1 MSFIVYVLITLAAAA
16 ALGLLA
22 LEDPG
27 YVLISRTPYEIEVSL
42 VLAVVLAGIVL
53 FAVYLVLR
61 LLWAVLRMP
70 RTAGRWRVNRRHA
83 LATQATLAG
92 DSRLI
97 EGEWEE
103 AEEILSQRLGY
114 GATPLLSA
122 LGAAY
127 AAQQRA
133 DYDARDK
140 YLLQARNQEPEH
152 IEAVEITRA
161 RLLERAG
168 QLDEARGVLEQL
180 HEQGVRRR
188 AVQGMLVE
196 LLQRQQDWP
205 ALESLFK
212 DLKRSRIL
220 PEGEMKIL
228 NRDLQVRLL
237 TSDARPD
244 AGAQVWSRLSRQER
258 RDPVLTAVHVR
269 SLIDAG
275 NMKQAEKI
283 LRKAINRN
291 WDGGLVR
298 LYGHIRYEPID
309 ALLKQA
315 ENWRVTHA
323 DDPDLLITL
332 ARFQLELKARD
343 KALLLLVEAARIGV
357 SGETYMELGLLLES
371 MGESAKALQCYRR
384 GLQESHASPVSE
396 PSSTSSEL
404 LPAVVESR

>member
-16 ALGLLA
+16 ALALLA

-42 VLAVVLAGIVL
+42 ALAVVLAGILL

-92 DSRLI
+92 YSRLI

-298 LYGHIRYEPID
+298 LYGHIRYESID

-384 GLQESHASPVSE
+384 GLQESHASSVPE
-396 PSSTSSEL
+396 PSSTSSGL
-404 LPAVVESR
+404 LPAAAESR

>member
-92 DSRLI
+92 YSRLI

-298 LYGHIRYEPID
+298 LYGHIRHEPID

>member
-1 MSFIVYVLITLAAAA
+1 VSFIVYVLITLAAAA

-92 DSRLI
+92 YSRLI

-258 RDPVLTAVHVR
+258 RDPMLTAVHVR

-291 WDGGLVR
+291 WDGDLVR

>member
-92 DSRLI
+92 YSRLI

-196 LLQRQQDWP
+196 LLRRQQDWP

>member
-61 LLWAVLRMP
+61 LFWAVLRMP

-92 DSRLI
+92 YSRLI

-396 PSSTSSEL
+396 PSSTSSGL

>member
-92 DSRLI
+92 YSRLI

-291 WDGGLVR
+291 WDGDLVR

>member
-42 VLAVVLAGIVL
+42 ALAVVLAGILL

-92 DSRLI
+92 YSRLI

-298 LYGHIRYEPID
+298 LYGHIRYESID

>member
-42 VLAVVLAGIVL
+42 ALAVVLAGILL
-53 FAVYLVLR
+53 FVVYFVLR

-83 LATQATLAG
+83 LATQATLVG
-92 DSRLI
+92 YSRLI

-237 TSDARPD
+237 TSDARSD

-275 NMKQAEKI
+275 NLKQAEKI
-283 LRKAINRN
+283 LRKAINRK

-298 LYGHIRYEPID
+298 LYGHIRHEPID

>member
-1 MSFIVYVLITLAAAA
+1 
-16 ALGLLA
+16 
-22 LEDPG
+22 
-27 YVLISRTPYEIEVSL
+27 
-42 VLAVVLAGIVL
+42 
-53 FAVYLVLR
+53 
-61 LLWAVLRMP
+61 MP

-92 DSRLI
+92 YSRLI

-298 LYGHIRYEPID
+298 LYGHIRYESID

-384 GLQESHASPVSE
+384 GLQESHASPVPE

-404 LPAVVESR
+404 LPAVAEGR

>member
-1 MSFIVYVLITLAAAA
+1 VSFIVYVLITLAAAA

-42 VLAVVLAGIVL
+42 ALAVVLAGILL

-92 DSRLI
+92 YSRLI

-298 LYGHIRYEPID
+298 LYGHIRYESID

>member
-42 VLAVVLAGIVL
+42 VLAVVLAGILL

-61 LLWAVLRMP
+61 LLWAALRMP

-92 DSRLI
+92 YSRLI

>member
-16 ALGLLA
+16 ALALLA

-42 VLAVVLAGIVL
+42 ALAVVLAGILL

-92 DSRLI
+92 YSRLI

-291 WDGGLVR
+291 WDGDLVR

-332 ARFQLELKARD
+332 ARFQLELKAQD

>member
-92 DSRLI
+92 YSRLI

-315 ENWRVTHA
+315 ENWRVAHA

>member
-1 MSFIVYVLITLAAAA
+1 VSFIVYVLITLAAAA

-42 VLAVVLAGIVL
+42 ALAVVLAGILL

-92 DSRLI
+92 YSRLI

-298 LYGHIRYEPID
+298 LYGHIRYESID

-384 GLQESHASPVSE
+384 GLQESHASQVPEQST
-396 PSSTSSEL
+396 TSSEL
-404 LPAVVESR
+404 LPVVAKTR

>member
-92 DSRLI
+92 YSRLI

-298 LYGHIRYEPID
+298 LYGHIRHESID

-315 ENWRVTHA
+315 ENWRVVHA

-332 ARFQLELKARD
+332 ARFQLELKARE

-404 LPAVVESR
+404 LPAVAEGR

>member
-1 MSFIVYVLITLAAAA
+1 VSFIVYVLITLAAAA

-42 VLAVVLAGIVL
+42 ALAVVLAGIVL

-61 LLWAVLRMP
+61 LFWAVLRMP

-92 DSRLI
+92 YSRLI

>member
-1 MSFIVYVLITLAAAA
+1 MSFIVSVLITLAAAA

-42 VLAVVLAGIVL
+42 ALAVVLAGILL

-92 DSRLI
+92 YSRLI

-291 WDGGLVR
+291 WDGDLVR

-332 ARFQLELKARD
+332 ARFQLELKAQD

>member
-92 DSRLI
+92 YSRLI

-269 SLIDAG
+269 SLIDAV

-291 WDGGLVR
+291 WDGDLVR

>member
-42 VLAVVLAGIVL
+42 ALAVVLAGILL

-92 DSRLI
+92 YSRLI

-298 LYGHIRYEPID
+298 LYGHIRYESID

-384 GLQESHASPVSE
+384 GLQESHASSVPE

-404 LPAVVESR
+404 LPAVAEGR

>member
-1 MSFIVYVLITLAAAA
+1 VSFIVYVLITLAAAA

-92 DSRLI
+92 YSRLI

-258 RDPVLTAVHVR
+258 RDPMLTAVHVR

>member
-1 MSFIVYVLITLAAAA
+1 VSFIVYVLITLAAAA

-92 DSRLI
+92 YSRLI

>member
-1 MSFIVYVLITLAAAA
+1 MSLIVYVLITLAAAA

-42 VLAVVLAGIVL
+42 ALAVVLAGILL

-92 DSRLI
+92 YSRLI

-275 NMKQAEKI
+275 NMKQAQKI

>member
-70 RTAGRWRVNRRHA
+70 RTVGRWRVNRRHA

-92 DSRLI
+92 YSRLI

-228 NRDLQVRLL
+228 KRDLQVRLL
-237 TSDARPD
+237 TSDARSD

-269 SLIDAG
+269 SLIDVG

>member
-92 DSRLI
+92 YSRLI

-258 RDPVLTAVHVR
+258 RDPMLTAVHVR

>member
-1 MSFIVYVLITLAAAA
+1 MSFIVYVLITLAAAV

-42 VLAVVLAGIVL
+42 ALFVLLAGILL

-61 LLWAVLRMP
+61 LLWALFRAP
-70 RTAGRWRVNRRHA
+70 RTAGRWRINRRHA

-92 DSRLI
+92 YSRLI

-127 AAQQRA
+127 AAQQRG
-133 DYDARDK
+133 DYEARDK

-244 AGAQVWSRLSRQER
+244 AGAKVWSRLSRQER

-298 LYGHIRYEPID
+298 LYGHIRQESID

-332 ARFQLELKARD
+332 ARLQLELKARD

-371 MGESAKALQCYRR
+371 IGESAKALQC
-384 GLQESHASPVSE
+384 
-396 PSSTSSEL
+396 
-404 LPAVVESR
+404 

>member
-1 MSFIVYVLITLAAAA
+1 VSFIVHVLITLAAAA

-42 VLAVVLAGIVL
+42 ALAVVLAGILL

-92 DSRLI
+92 YSRLI

-237 TSDARPD
+237 TSDTRSD

-275 NMKQAEKI
+275 NLKQAEKI

-309 ALLKQA
+309 TLLKQA

-396 PSSTSSEL
+396 LSSTSSEL

>member
-42 VLAVVLAGIVL
+42 VLAVVLAGRVL
-53 FAVYLVLR
+53 LAVYLVLR
-61 LLWAVLRMP
+61 LLWAVLRKP

-92 DSRLI
+92 YSRLI

>member
-1 MSFIVYVLITLAAAA
+1 VSFIVYVLITLAAAA

-42 VLAVVLAGIVL
+42 ALAVVLAGIVL

-61 LLWAVLRMP
+61 LLWAALRMP

-92 DSRLI
+92 YSRLI

-298 LYGHIRYEPID
+298 LYGHIRHEPID

>member
-16 ALGLLA
+16 VLGLLA

-42 VLAVVLAGIVL
+42 ALAVVLAGIVL

-92 DSRLI
+92 YSRLI

-237 TSDARPD
+237 TSDARSD

-332 ARFQLELKARD
+332 ARFQLELKARE

-384 GLQESHASPVSE
+384 GLQESHASLVSE
-396 PSSTSSEL
+396 RSSTSSEL
-404 LPAVVESR
+404 LPAVVGSR

>member
-1 MSFIVYVLITLAAAA
+1 MSFIVYVLITLAAGA

-42 VLAVVLAGIVL
+42 VLAVVLAGILL

-92 DSRLI
+92 YSRLI

-315 ENWRVTHA
+315 ENWRVAHA

-332 ARFQLELKARD
+332 ARFHLELKDRD

>member
-42 VLAVVLAGIVL
+42 VLAVVLAGILL

-92 DSRLI
+92 YSRLI

-315 ENWRVTHA
+315 ENWRVAHA

>member
-42 VLAVVLAGIVL
+42 ALAVVLAGILL

-61 LLWAVLRMP
+61 LLWVVLRMP

-92 DSRLI
+92 YSRLI

-220 PEGEMKIL
+220 PEGEMKLL

-291 WDGGLVR
+291 WDSGLVR
-298 LYGHIRYEPID
+298 LYGHIRHESIN
-309 ALLKQA
+309 ALLEKA
-315 ENWRVTHA
+315 ENWRLTHA

-332 ARFQLELKARD
+332 ARFQLELKFRD

-357 SGETYMELGLLLES
+357 SGETYLELGLLLES
-371 MGESAKALQCYRR
+371 MGESDKALQCYRR
-384 GLQESHASPVSE
+384 GLQESHVSRAPE
-396 PSSTSSEL
+396 PLSTSSEL
-404 LPAVVESR
+404 LPAVVENR

>member
-42 VLAVVLAGIVL
+42 VLAVVLAGILL

-61 LLWAVLRMP
+61 LLWAALRMP

-92 DSRLI
+92 YSRLI

-396 PSSTSSEL
+396 PSSISSEL

>member
-42 VLAVVLAGIVL
+42 ALAVVLAGILL

-92 DSRLI
+92 YSRLI

-258 RDPVLTAVHVR
+258 RDPMLTAVHVR

>member
-42 VLAVVLAGIVL
+42 VLAVVLAGILL

-92 DSRLI
+92 YSRLI

-291 WDGGLVR
+291 WDGDLVR

>member
-70 RTAGRWRVNRRHA
+70 RTAGRWRVNRRPA

-92 DSRLI
+92 YSRLI

-396 PSSTSSEL
+396 SSSTSSEL

>member
-16 ALGLLA
+16 ALALLA

-42 VLAVVLAGIVL
+42 ALAVVLAGILL

-92 DSRLI
+92 YSRLI

-291 WDGGLVR
+291 WDGDLVR

>member
-1 MSFIVYVLITLAAAA
+1 MSFIVYVLITLAAAV

-42 VLAVVLAGIVL
+42 ALFVFLAGIFL

-61 LLWAVLRMP
+61 LLWALFRAP
-70 RTAGRWRVNRRHA
+70 RTAGRWRINRRHA

-92 DSRLI
+92 YSRLI

-127 AAQQRA
+127 AAQQRG
-133 DYDARDK
+133 DYEARDK

-244 AGAQVWSRLSRQER
+244 AGAKVWSRLSRQER

-298 LYGHIRYEPID
+298 LYGHIRQESID

-315 ENWRVTHA
+315 ENWRVTHT

-384 GLQESHASPVSE
+384 GLQESYASPVPE
-396 PSSTSSEL
+396 PTGTSSEL
-404 LPAVVESR
+404 LPAVAESR

>member
-16 ALGLLA
+16 ALALLA

-42 VLAVVLAGIVL
+42 ALAVVLAGILL

-92 DSRLI
+92 YSRLI

-298 LYGHIRYEPID
+298 LYGHIRYESID

-396 PSSTSSEL
+396 ASSTSSEL
-404 LPAVVESR
+404 LPAVVENR